1 MAKDNGGNWWD
12 NQWEN
17 LPEEW
22 GRNETHLFEEFVTG
36 ADEAAMANDRLLQ
49 ALYDEAL
56 FNFDLSHEDRAA
68 IMETMKDYVWDEY
81 GVDFDDVFDWEGYR
95 DAYDSVSG

>member
-1 MAKDNGGNWWD
+1 MAKDGGGHWWD

-17 LPEEW
+17 LPDEW
-22 GRNETHLFEEFVTG
+22 SDRESALFEQFVDG
-36 ADEAAMANDRLLQ
+36 NSVIENDHLLQ

-68 IMETMKDYVWDEY
+68 IMDTMRDYVWDEY
-81 GVDFDDVFDWEGYR
+81 GIDFDDVFDWEGYR
-95 DAYDSVSG
+95 EAYDGVA